1 MAAKKT
7 TLPLTRRAGWFSLWS
22 GHFESLD
29 ELEQHVDSGAFEREQ
44 GFRIEPPL
52 LPFTAFLDQGSAEEL
67 VRQFSPLP
75 ERVVTAAVRA
85 IGDESDNGLVLHE
98 FVFDATKAPKKKK
111 KMRFLGTWR
120 R

>member
-7 TLPLTRRAGWFSLWS
+7 KSPLTRRAGAFSLWS
-22 GHFESLD
+22 GRFESQD

-44 GFRIEPPL
+44 GFRIEAPL
-52 LPFTAFLDQGSAEEL
+52 LPFTAFLDEGSAEGL
-67 VRQFSPLP
+67 VSQFSSLP
-75 ERVVTAAVRA
+75 ARVMTAAVRA
-85 IGDESDNGLVLHE
+85 IGDQSDNALVLHE

-111 KMRFLGTWR
+111 RMRFLGTWR